1 MAGYTLDEWR
11 NVNMIYDT
19 LEHIAAYRGLGANMD
34 RAIDLLQSTDFSKY
48 EAGRYEV
55 DGANVFFMIQE
66 PELRQAE
73 DAQFEAHRRYAD
85 IQLALTDGEIIN
97 YLPIEEV
104 QKWQPFDEDKD
115 IGFSNVPE
123 KGIAL
128 PLNAGQFMILYPQDA
143 HMPCL
148 KGCADKTRKVVVK
161 VKL

>member
-1 MAGYTLDEWR
+1 
-11 NVNMIYDT
+11 MIYDT
-19 LEHIAAYRGLGANMD
+19 LKHIAAYRGMGANMD
-34 RAIDLLQSTDFSKY
+34 RAIDLLQNTDFSKL

-55 DGANVFFMIQE
+55 DGANLFYMIQE
-66 PELRQAE
+66 PELRLEA

-97 YLPIEEV
+97 CLPTEDV
-104 QKWQPFDEDKD
+104 SKWLPFDEDKD
-115 IGFSNVPE
+115 IGFSDVQE
-123 KGIAL
+123 KGIAM
-128 PLNAGQFMILYPQDA
+128 PLNAGQFMILFPQDA

>member
-1 MAGYTLDEWR
+1 
-11 NVNMIYDT
+11 MIYDT

-34 RAIDLLQSTDFSKY
+34 RAIELLQNTDFSKLA
-48 EAGRYEV
+48 AGRYEV
-55 DGANVFFMIQE
+55 DGDKLFYMIQE
-66 PELRQAE
+66 PELRLE
-73 DAQFEAHRRYAD
+73 KDAQFEAHRRYAD

-97 YLPIEEV
+97 CLPIEDV

-115 IGFSNVPE
+115 IGFSDVQE
-123 KGIAL
+123 KGIPM

-148 KGCADKTRKVVVK
+148 KGCAEKTRKVVVK